1 MKSGTAITLAGVVKL
16 LTQRGL
22 DVDLH
27 NIDAAEIVTARDMFA
42 NMILFSDKWDG
53 LFFLDSDMRFEP
65 TLVGR
70 MLDTGADVVGT
81 AYTRRA
87 LDLEGV
93 IRGVG
98 EGMPLDR
105 ALARASE
112 FNFKAAWEDGPV
124 ELKVENGFVAGAA
137 FGMGCAI
144 ITKRALTD
152 MIDEKVVRPR
162 LDLSAGPGTTCW
174 SWFEPL
180 EHEGTRLGEDYSF
193 CYRWNRQMGRELLVC
208 IDERLGHIGGYEYGA
223 RYLDLL

>member
-22 DVDLH
+22 EVDLH

-42 NMILFSDKWDG
+42 NMILHSDKWDG

-65 TLVGR
+65 ALVGR

-98 EGMPLDR
+98 EGLTLER
-105 ALARASE
+105 AVAKASD
-112 FNFKAAWEDGPV
+112 FNVKPAWQDGPV
-124 ELKVENGFVAGAA
+124 EIKVENGFFPGAA

-144 ITKRALTD
+144 IARRVLTD
-152 MIDEKVVRPR
+152 MIDAKVVRPR

-180 EHEGTRLGEDYSF
+180 EHEGGRLGEDYSF
-193 CYRWNRQMGRELLVC
+193 CYRWTYQMKRELLIC